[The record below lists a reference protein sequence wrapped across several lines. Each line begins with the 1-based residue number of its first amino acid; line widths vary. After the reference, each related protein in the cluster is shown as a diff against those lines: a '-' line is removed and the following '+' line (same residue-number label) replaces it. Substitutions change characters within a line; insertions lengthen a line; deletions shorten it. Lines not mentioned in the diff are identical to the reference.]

1 MGTKVKEIR
10 AWKTTD
16 GMVFDDEEEAN
27 KHEKRMQSVQDLIAI
42 IEDKIE
48 KTNRNEV
55 FNFIVGHKRTINKI
69 TEAMIECEYTE
80 EDDECCGSNISSTDE
95 FIFKL
100 RNKSINDGKGTSIDE
115 STRG

>member
-16 GMVFDDEEEAN
+16 GMVFDDEGEAN
-27 KHEKRMQSVQDLIAI
+27 KHEKRMSSVKDLIAI

-48 KTNRNEV
+48 KTSRNDV
-55 FNFIVGHKRTINKI
+55 FNFIVGHKHTINKI
-69 TEAMIECEYTE
+69 TKAMIECEYTDN
-80 EDDECCGSNISSTDE
+80 DDENCGSSINHTEE

-100 RNKSINDGKGTSIDE
+100 RNKSIDKEKGTSVNE
-115 STRG
+115 STRD